1 MAKIETPCICTIK
14 IDNKELKHNVSS
26 VQLDQYVDDHHELK
40 IQIKQVGKASS
51 ERDFDDPGTYTAF
64 LGKSVALTITP
75 TGGVVEESRELEF
88 IGLVTDVKLENSID
102 GLNTVM
108 IVAKSPTITMD
119 GAPQVTYFQD
129 QSASDIIGSIVSNYP
144 ITRGT
149 VESTG
154 STIKYSVQ
162 YRETDW
168 KYVKRLAE
176 GAGRY
181 SYYDGKEYMLRKAA
195 GSKVEDLSWRET
207 LGAFSMGLGTAPSQF
222 TSKSWEYGQKTVLE
236 SQVDSNVLRSAPSDM
251 AKVSIDA
258 SKKMFSKAGYVST
271 EKATDQASVDSTLGS
286 RVESQVGQ
294 MVCCV
299 GESIVP
305 AVKVGH
311 CVKIQGMGK
320 IDGLY
325 WVNRVT
331 HHFDESGK
339 YYNDFK
345 CSPLD
350 ISFPEKKTSRPSL
363 TNLQSG
369 VVTSLDDPDGLGR
382 IKVKIPALGTETLFV
397 RYASPHAGDGHGW
410 MSRPEIDD
418 EVLVG
423 YENGN
428 PDLPIALASLYSG
441 TDNLPAATD
450 DKNEIKVFLTRGGNE
465 IKLTDKDGEEEISI
479 STKDGK
485 NQIVLNM
492 KTPSVS
498 IKSEGDISIESTG
511 DLSIKGKNVK
521 IESDA
526 KTEIKSGADTNIEA
540 GANLKAK
547 ATANLN
553 AEASAQCVIKG
564 AIINLN

>member
-1 MAKIETPCICTIK
+1 MAKIQTPCVCTIK

-40 IQIKQVGKASS
+40 IQIKQVGKAA
-51 ERDFDDPGTYTAF
+51 RDQDFDDPGNYTGF
-64 LGKSVALTITP
+64 LGKSVAMTITP
-75 TGGVVEESRELEF
+75 TGGQVEQSRELEF
-88 IGLVTDVKLENSID
+88 IGLVTEVRLENSID
-102 GLNTVM
+102 GLNTVL
-108 IVAKSPTITMD
+108 IVGKSPTITMD
-119 GAPQVTYFQD
+119 GAPQVAYFQD
-129 QSASDIIGSIVSNYP
+129 QSASDMIGSIVSNYP

-154 STIKYSVQ
+154 SSIKYSVQ

-168 KYVKRLAE
+168 KYIARLAE
-176 GAGRY
+176 AAGRY
-181 SYYDGKEYMLRKAA
+181 SYYDGKEYMLRKAT
-195 GSKVEDLSWRET
+195 GGKVEDLNWRET
-207 LGAFSMGLGTAPSQF
+207 LGAFSLGLGTAPSQF
-222 TSKSWEYGQKTVLE
+222 TSKSWEYGQKTALE
-236 SQVDSNVLRSAPSDM
+236 GQVDSGVLRSAPSDM

-258 SKKMFSKAGYVST
+258 SKKMFSKAGYIST
-271 EKATDQASVDSTLGS
+271 EKSTDQASVDSTLGGN
-286 RVESQVGQ
+286 VESQVGR
-294 MVCCV
+294 MVACT

-311 CVKIQGMGK
+311 CVKVKGMGK

-325 WVNRVT
+325 WVNRVV
-331 HHFDESGK
+331 HYFDESGK
-339 YYNDFK
+339 YHNEFYS
-345 CSPLD
+345 SPLD
-350 ISFPEKKTSRPSL
+350 ISFPAKKTKRPSL

-369 VVTSLDDPDGLGR
+369 IVTSLDDPEGLGR
-382 IKVKIPALGTETLFV
+382 IKVRIPALGTETLYV
-397 RYASPHAGDGHGW
+397 RYVSPHAGNNHGW
-410 MSRPEIDD
+410 LSRPEIDD

-428 PDLPIALASLYSG
+428 ADLPIALGSLYSG
-441 TDNLPAATD
+441 TDTLPATTD

-498 IKSEGDISIESTG
+498 IKTDGDLSLESTG
-511 DLSIKGKNVK
+511 DMSLKGKNIK

-526 KTEIKSGADTNIEA
+526 KIDVKSGADLNLDA
-540 GANLKAK
+540 GANLKSK
-547 ATANLN
+547 ASANLN
-553 AEASAQCVIKG
+553 VEASAQCVIKG